1 MVSQLYKLKASMVLL
16 FFLTGFVQAQESSIS
31 ERSISKKFDLNGL
44 SPAQVI
50 SKAEQWISSQT
61 NENEGIV
68 KVVDVTNKELTLKG
82 ESKVLYRNIGKEL
95 YPNRNAMAEVLDA
108 FFAHEIDI
116 KIEEEHYVIT
126 FTVTEMKKE
135 LYGKEDVFF
144 NCVNFTEIHEE
155 NLEDYNHDMN
165 RFLKANLVFKKRR
178 EIFMENTKSQMQE
191 VSNFLLNEGE
201 TNIISINEA
210 ITEG

>member
-1 MVSQLYKLKASMVLL
+1 MIDQLRKLMASLLL
-16 FFLTGFVQAQESSIS
+16 FIFFSGFAQAQERSIN

-50 SKAEQWISSQT
+50 SKAEHWISSQT
-61 NENEGIV
+61 NQNEEFA
-68 KVVDVTNKELTLKG
+68 KVVSVENKELSLKG

-95 YPNRNAMAEVLDA
+95 YPKRNAMAEVLDA
-108 FFAHEIDI
+108 YFEHEIDI
-116 KIEEEHYVIT
+116 KIEEDHYIIT
-126 FTVTEMKKE
+126 YTVTDMKKE

-144 NCVNFTEIHEE
+144 NCVNFTEIQEE
-155 NLEDYNHDMN
+155 DLNEYNHDMD

-178 EIFMENTKSQMQE
+178 EIFMNNSKSQFEE

-201 TNIISINEA
+201 MNIFFINEA
-210 ITEG
+210 ITES